1 MKNSN
6 KKLILNK
13 QVVSKLNA
21 IVGGYAPTYDCTVN
35 DTVVKVTENC
45 PTTNQNSVCICW

>member
-1 MKNSN
+1 MKNPN
-6 KKLILNK
+6 RKLVLNK
-13 QVVSKLNA
+13 QVVSNLNA

>member
-21 IVGGYAPTYDCTVN
+21 IVGGYAPTHDCTTN
-35 DTVVKVTENC
+35 DTVIK
-45 PTTNQNSVCICW
+45 PTDACLTKQNSACVCW